1 MVKKTLLGKSD
12 STLMMEDEELIT
24 TASSGL
30 ALCGIHLGSDGGR
43 RASKQLLCKPTDCKL
58 IGPAQE
64 FKMETLSFSTIESS
78 RRFCDIVKKS
88 GWSPAVTVSAPL
100 GGLLVGSLSLG
111 WERNKREEKK
121 ILLDQ
126 LSTEACQLQCWYYPK
141 ASFNI
146 PRHQMRL
153 NEEAIDDLRRMR
165 TPADAE
171 IFLRNYNSHVST
183 GRYHVGG
190 VLLKGVTI
198 EAKSAIKLGTLLET
212 AATNLNGG
220 VKFGCMGLHA
230 GVKVMNMRE
239 AASSSS
245 ERITNL
251 RATMG
256 RVVIALGP
264 QTTDES
270 EFKTKLE
277 DRSNHDEGATF
288 VPVWEIAPSEDFEDL
303 QKPRNMLREAWLKSI
318 ESEAPTNARLHELL
332 VSSYDT
338 RSTRLNSLT
347 SPPVNKDEAIARLK
361 SRLEV
366 IARFDDVATSPS
378 SSPRDAEKILAEVWV
393 ALSSGIMDSVDQ
405 PSTWDP
411 RVLLFEH
418 PDFEKLLLYIAQSTD
433 PEMDRAKTLVRQLIN
448 KEVQL
453 LLIEANVSLQEPVR
467 VLLRDVDP
475 VAPELTMPFH
485 PVEYLTRIQL
495 VKRLRDL
502 VANCN
507 SGLTTSV
514 VTAIKSCLR
523 QDKTAAVKKVI
534 VKHGFNGSGDCEME
548 YETKQQVES
557 MNLELQDPS
566 DSAQSMPTEILPPE
580 GTCA

>member
-1 MVKKTLLGKSD
+1 
-12 STLMMEDEELIT
+12 
-24 TASSGL
+24 
-30 ALCGIHLGSDGGR
+30 
-43 RASKQLLCKPTDCKL
+43 
-58 IGPAQE
+58 
-64 FKMETLSFSTIESS
+64 METLSFSSIESS
-78 RRFCDIVKKS
+78 RRFCDTVKKS

-146 PRHQMRL
+146 PPHQMRL
-153 NEEAIDDLRRMR
+153 SEEAIDDLRRIR

-171 IFLRNYNSHVST
+171 TFLRNYNSHVST

-198 EAKSAIKLGTLLET
+198 EAKSAIKLETLLET

-220 VKFGCMGLHA
+220 VKFGCMGFHA
-230 GVKVMNMRE
+230 GVEVMNLRE

-245 ERITNL
+245 ERITNQQ
-251 RATMG
+251 ATMG
-256 RVVIALGP
+256 TVVIALGP

-277 DRSNHDEGATF
+277 DRSCWYVIDHDEGNTLE
-288 VPVWEIAPSEDFEDL
+288 PVWDIGPFEGFEDL
-303 QKPRNMLREAWLKSI
+303 QKPRNMPREAWRRSV
-318 ESEAPTNARLHELL
+318 ESEVLTNAKLHELH
-332 VSSYDT
+332 VSSYNT
-338 RSTRLNSLT
+338 RSTRSNSLI

-361 SRLEV
+361 SRLDV
-366 IARFDDVATSPS
+366 VARFHDVATSPS

-393 ALSSGIMDSVDQ
+393 ASSSGIMDSVDQ
-405 PSTWDP
+405 PSNWHP

-433 PEMDRAKTLVRQLIN
+433 PEMDIAKKLVRRLIS

-453 LLIEANVSLQEPVR
+453 LLIEASVSLQEPVR
-467 VLLRDVDP
+467 VLLQDVDP
-475 VAPELTMPFH
+475 VAPERTMPSR

-495 VKRLRDL
+495 AERLKDL

-507 SGLTTSV
+507 SGLTTDV
-514 VTAIKSCLR
+514 VTAIKACLHR
-523 QDKTAAVKKVI
+523 EANAAVKKVI

-548 YETKQQVES
+548 YVTKQQVES
-557 MNLELQDPS
+557 MILELQDAS
-566 DSAQSMPTEILPPE
+566 DSAQSMPREILPLE

>member
-1 MVKKTLLGKSD
+1 
-12 STLMMEDEELIT
+12 
-24 TASSGL
+24 
-30 ALCGIHLGSDGGR
+30 
-43 RASKQLLCKPTDCKL
+43 
-58 IGPAQE
+58 
-64 FKMETLSFSTIESS
+64 METLSFSTIESS
-78 RRFCDIVKKS
+78 RRFCDTVKKS

-111 WERNKREEKK
+111 WERNQREEKK

-153 NEEAIDDLRRMR
+153 SEEAIDDLRRVR

-171 IFLRNYNSHVST
+171 IFLRYYNSHVST

-198 EAKSAIKLGTLLET
+198 EAKSAIKLETLLET

-220 VKFGCMGLHA
+220 VKFGCMGFHA

-245 ERITNL
+245 ERITNQ

-256 RVVIALGP
+256 TVVVALGP

-277 DRSNHDEGATF
+277 DRSYWYVIDHGEGATL
-288 VPVWEIAPSEDFEDL
+288 VPVWEIAPFEDFEDL
-303 QKPRNMLREAWLKSI
+303 QKPRNMLREAWQRSV
-318 ESEAPTNARLHELL
+318 ESEVLTNAKLHELL
-332 VSSYDT
+332 VSSYNT
-338 RSTRLNSLT
+338 RST
-347 SPPVNKDEAIARLK
+347 PVNKDEAIARLK
-361 SRLEV
+361 SRLNV
-366 IARFDDVATSPS
+366 IARFHDVATSPS

-393 ALSSGIMDSVDQ
+393 TSSSGIMDSVDQ
-405 PSTWDP
+405 PSNWDP

-433 PEMDRAKTLVRQLIN
+433 PEMDIAKKLVRQLIS

-453 LLIEANVSLQEPVR
+453 LLIEANVSLQESVR
-467 VLLRDVDP
+467 VLLQDVDP
-475 VAPELTMPFH
+475 VVPELTMPFD
-485 PVEYLTRIQL
+485 PMEYLTRVQL

-507 SGLTTSV
+507 SGLTTGV

-523 QDKTAAVKKVI
+523 QDTTAALKKVI

-548 YETKQQVES
+548 YVTKQQVES
-557 MNLELQDPS
+557 MILELQDAS
-566 DSAQSMPTEILPPE
+566 DSAQSIPREILPPE

>member
-1 MVKKTLLGKSD
+1 
-12 STLMMEDEELIT
+12 MMEDEELIT
-24 TASSGL
+24 RASSGL
-30 ALCGIHLGSDGGR
+30 ALCGIHLGSGNGGR
-43 RASKQLLCKPTDCKL
+43 RASKQLLCKPTDSKL
-58 IGPAQE
+58 IGPGQE

-78 RRFCDIVKKS
+78 RRFCDTVKKS
-88 GWSPAVTVSAPL
+88 GWSPAVTVSASL
-100 GGLLVGSLSLG
+100 GGLVVDSLSLG
-111 WERNKREEKK
+111 LERNIREEKK

-153 NEEAIDDLRRMR
+153 SEEALDDIRRLR
-165 TPADAE
+165 TPANAD

-190 VLLKGVTI
+190 VLLQGVTI
-198 EAKSAIKLGTLLET
+198 EAQSAIKLETLLET

-220 VKFGCMGLHA
+220 VKFGYMGFHA
-230 GVKVMNMRE
+230 GVKIMNMHE

-245 ERITNL
+245 KRITNQ

-256 RVVIALGP
+256 TVVIALGP

-277 DRSNHDEGATF
+277 DRSNWYVIDHDEGAML
-288 VPVWEIAPSEDFEDL
+288 VPVWEIAPFGDFEDL
-303 QKPRNMLREAWLKSI
+303 QKPRNMLREAWQRSI
-318 ESEAPTNARLHELL
+318 ESEAPTNDRLHELL

-338 RSTRLNSLT
+338 RSTRF

-361 SRLEV
+361 SRLDV
-366 IARFDDVATSPS
+366 IARFHDVATSPS
-378 SSPRDAEKILAEVWV
+378 SSPRDAGKILAEVWV
-393 ALSSGIMDSVDQ
+393 TSSSGIMDSVDQ
-405 PSTWDP
+405 PSNWDP

-418 PDFEKLLLYIAQSTD
+418 PDFEKLLLNIAQSTD
-433 PEMDRAKTLVRQLIN
+433 PEMETAKKRVRQLIN

-467 VLLRDVDP
+467 VLLQDVDP
-475 VAPELTMPFH
+475 VAAELTMPFH
-485 PVEYLTRIQL
+485 P
-495 VKRLRDL
+495 
-502 VANCN
+502 
-507 SGLTTSV
+507 
-514 VTAIKSCLR
+514 
-523 QDKTAAVKKVI
+523 VKKVI
-534 VKHGFNGSGDCEME
+534 VKHGFNGSGDREIE
-548 YETKQQVES
+548 YVTKQMES
-557 MNLELQDPS
+557 MILELQDAS
-566 DSAQSMPTEILPPE
+566 DSAQFMPREILAPE